1 MMTGRRT
8 LLIIFVTLSF
18 SSMVAKA
25 DVVSDWNA
33 IMVDTTAGQGPQPQA
48 RFAAITQLA
57 VFDAVNAITQHYQ
70 PYLETIVAPK
80 GASAEAAV
88 VAAAHGV
95 LRHYFPGSTASLD
108 AARLNSLA
116 AIPDGMSKSMGI
128 AVGEAAAAAMITLRA
143 VDGSGTPEFYMP
155 TSSDPGQWRPTPS
168 CPPAGGILL
177 HWRNVTPFGIQSSNQ
192 FRSEPPPALTSKKYA
207 FDYNEVK
214 TVGDINSIERPPD
227 RTDVARFYAVSSPVA
242 VFNPAARQ
250 IIAEHD
256 ASLSENART
265 LALINMAISDAL
277 FSVFDT
283 KYYYTLWRP
292 ETAIHAGDLDGNPRT
307 DPDLSFVPLITTP
320 CFPSYPSAHA
330 SASYSA
336 REVLEHLFSSGR
348 HSITLS
354 NPALPGVILNYRR
367 LQEITDDIDDARV
380 YGGIHFRFDQ
390 EAGAR
395 MGRRVGAYVYRHQLR
410 SLHNK
415 GDNEGHWA
423 EDRP

>member
-1 MMTGRRT
+1 MIGRRI
-8 LLIIFVTLSF
+8 LLIVAVTLSF
-18 SSMVAKA
+18 GSMVATA
-25 DVVSDWNA
+25 DVVLDWNE
-33 IMVDTTAGQGPQPQA
+33 IMVATTAGQAPQPQA

-57 VFDAVNAITQHYQ
+57 VFEAVNAITQHYQ
-70 PYLETIVAPK
+70 AYLGTIVAPE
-80 GASAEAAV
+80 GTSAEAAA

-95 LRHYFPGSTASLD
+95 LRHYFPGKAASLD

-116 AIPDGMSKSMGI
+116 AIPDGMSKAMGI

-143 VDGSGTPEFYMP
+143 ADGSGTPEFYMP
-155 TSSDPGQWRPTPS
+155 TSSDPTQWQLTPS

-177 HWRNVTPFGIQSSNQ
+177 HWRNVTPFAIQSSNQ

-207 FDYNEVK
+207 FDYSEVR
-214 TVGDINSIERPPD
+214 TVGDINSIERPRD

-242 VFNPAARQ
+242 VFNPTARQ
-250 IIAEHD
+250 IITEND
-256 ASLSENART
+256 ASLSESART

-283 KYYYTLWRP
+283 KYHYTFWRP
-292 ETAIHAGDLDGNPRT
+292 ETAIHAGDLDSNPRT
-307 DPDLSFVPLITTP
+307 DANPSFVPLITTP

-336 REVLEHLFSSGR
+336 REVLERLFSSGR

-354 NPALPGVILNYRR
+354 NPALPGLIFKYRR

-395 MGRRVGAYVYRHQLR
+395 MGRRVGAYVYRYKLR
-410 SLHNK
+410 SLQNK
-415 GDNEGHWA
+415 AFSLE
-423 EDRP
+423 R

>member
-1 MMTGRRT
+1 MMTGRHI
-8 LLIIFVTLSF
+8 LFLIAVTLSF

-25 DVVSDWNA
+25 DVVLDWNE
-33 IMVDTTAGQGPQPQA
+33 IMVATTAGQAPQPQA

-57 VFDAVNAITQHYQ
+57 VFEAVNAITQRYQ
-70 PYLETIVAPK
+70 PYLGTIVAPK
-80 GASAEAAV
+80 GASAEAAAA
-88 VAAAHGV
+88 AAAHGV

-108 AARLNSLA
+108 AARLSSLA
-116 AIPDGMSKSMGI
+116 SIPDGMSKSMGI
-128 AVGEAAAAAMITLRA
+128 AVGEAAAAAMITVRA
-143 VDGSGTPEFYMP
+143 ADGSGTPEFYMP
-155 TSSDPGQWRPTPS
+155 TSSDPGQWQLTPS

-250 IIAEHD
+250 IIAEHG

-292 ETAIHAGDLDGNPRT
+292 ETAIHAGDLDSNPRT
-307 DPDLSFVPLITTP
+307 DPDPTFVPLITTP

-336 REVLEHLFSSGR
+336 REVLERLFSSGH

-354 NPALPGVILNYRR
+354 NPALPGVILKYRR

-395 MGRRVGAYVYRHQLR
+395 MGRRVGAYVYRHKLS
-410 SLHNK
+410 SLHN
-415 GDNEGHWA
+415 
-423 EDRP
+423 

>member
-1 MMTGRRT
+1 MIGRRI
-8 LLIIFVTLSF
+8 LLIVAVTLSF
-18 SSMVAKA
+18 GSMVATA
-25 DVVSDWNA
+25 DVVLDWNE
-33 IMVDTTAGQGPQPQA
+33 IMVATTAGQAPQPEA

-57 VFDAVNAITQHYQ
+57 VFEAVNAITQHYQ
-70 PYLETIVAPK
+70 AYLGTIVAPE
-80 GASAEAAV
+80 GTSAEAAA

-95 LRHYFPGSTASLD
+95 LRHYFPGKAASLD

-116 AIPDGMSKSMGI
+116 AIPDGMSKAMGI

-143 VDGSGTPEFYMP
+143 ADGSGTPEFYMP
-155 TSSDPGQWRPTPS
+155 TSSDPTQWQLTPS

-177 HWRNVTPFGIQSSNQ
+177 HWRNVTPFAIQSSNQ

-207 FDYNEVK
+207 FDYSEVR
-214 TVGDINSIERPPD
+214 TVGDINSIERPRD

-242 VFNPAARQ
+242 VFNPTARQ
-250 IIAEHD
+250 IITEND
-256 ASLSENART
+256 ASLSESART

-283 KYYYTLWRP
+283 KYHYTFWRP
-292 ETAIHAGDLDGNPRT
+292 ETAIHAGDLDSNPRT
-307 DPDLSFVPLITTP
+307 DANPSFVPLITTP

-336 REVLEHLFSSGR
+336 REVLERLFSSGR

-354 NPALPGVILNYRR
+354 NPALPGLIFKYRR

-395 MGRRVGAYVYRHQLR
+395 MGRRVGAYVYRYKLR
-410 SLHNK
+410 SLQNK
-415 GDNEGHWA
+415 AFSLE
-423 EDRP
+423 R